1 MGMNECQNVNDGK
14 RVLRGTREVRKGKV
28 PTKRENSKRG
38 ISVSSGLLTIK
49 TKTL

>member
-28 PTKRENSKRG
+28 PTKREK
-38 ISVSSGLLTIK
+38 K
-49 TKTL
+49 